1 MKRRFARMLFCAT
14 VTAGALVGFH
24 VDRAAVTSGQALAR
38 AEGDLDLT
46 DLLAKIATARSQLR
60 TVRTDFTQIRTIGLL
75 SSKVRSQ
82 GQLTL
87 VMPDRLRW
95 ELYAPDAAVYW
106 VGPEG
111 VSYKSSSGSGSVP
124 QGERRVTAALDDL
137 RTLLGGDLS
146 KLSERYVLRAHAGD
160 SDAATAANAAA
171 GKGSDAG
178 AAGAAGTSSRPNGA
192 DLVTLEAKAK
202 DASHGLRGFALTW
215 SNADLSSPVH
225 ATLLEAGKDRSDI
238 VFASPVKDGPVDPA
252 TMRP

>member
-1 MKRRFARMLFCAT
+1 MKRRFARIIFCAT
-14 VTAGALVGFH
+14 LTAGALLGLH
-24 VDRAAVTSGQALAR
+24 VDRTGVTSGQTIAR
-38 AEGDLDLT
+38 ADGDLDLT
-46 DLLAKIATARSQLR
+46 DLLAKIAAARSKLR
-60 TVRTDFTQIRTIGLL
+60 TVRTDFTQVRTIGLL

-124 QGERRVTAALDDL
+124 RGERRVTAALDDL

-146 KLSERYVLRAHAGD
+146 NLSERYVLRAHAGD
-160 SDAATAANAAA
+160 SDAATAANAS
-171 GKGSDAG
+171 GGSGADGG
-178 AAGAAGTSSRPNGA
+178 AALATGANGGTNAS

-215 SNADLSSPVH
+215 SKADLSSPVH

-238 VFASPVKDGPVDPA
+238 VFAPPLKDGPVDPA